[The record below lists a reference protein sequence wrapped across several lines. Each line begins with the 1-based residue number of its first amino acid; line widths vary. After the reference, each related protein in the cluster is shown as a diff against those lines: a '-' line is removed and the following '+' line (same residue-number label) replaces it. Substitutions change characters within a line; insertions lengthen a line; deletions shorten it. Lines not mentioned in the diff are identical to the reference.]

1 MIRSVS
7 ILLAASGLALASAQ
21 ATAASLAAHA
31 GTDYFGI
38 EASQIVTPGIR
49 VGAGYTQ
56 TDDSGRD
63 ARLYNASL
71 MFSPATPV
79 VDVAVGGRYQYQ
91 QTDWGNGGGLGLGGS
106 LFVNT
111 PVPRVAI
118 GGYAFFTP
126 DGLTHGSVEESR
138 EYGLQARLRLFSQTY
153 AQAGYRYTRTDFG
166 DRGDRRLHRGP
177 VLGISFGI

>member
-1 MIRSVS
+1 MIRTIS
-7 ILLAASGLALASAQ
+7 LLAAASGLALASVQ
-21 ATAASLAAHA
+21 ATAASLSAHA

-38 EASQIVTPGIR
+38 EASQVLTPGIR

-56 TDDSGRD
+56 TDDGGRD

-71 MFSPATPV
+71 MFSPATPI

-91 QTDWGNGGGLGLGGS
+91 RTDWGNGGGVGLGGS
-106 LFVNT
+106 VFVNT
-111 PVPRVAI
+111 PVPRVAV

-126 DGLTHGSVEESR
+126 DGLTHGSVDESQ
-138 EYGLQARLRLFSQTY
+138 EYGVQARLRLFSQTY

-166 DRGDRRLHRGP
+166 NQGDRRLHRGP
-177 VLGISFGI
+177 VFSISLGI